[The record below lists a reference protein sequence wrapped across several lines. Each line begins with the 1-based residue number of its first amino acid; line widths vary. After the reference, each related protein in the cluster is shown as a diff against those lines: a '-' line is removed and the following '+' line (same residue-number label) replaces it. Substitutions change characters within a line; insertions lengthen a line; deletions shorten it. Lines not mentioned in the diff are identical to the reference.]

1 MLTVSTPKVHLT
13 VVANQG
19 TWEMATTVQVG
30 PAKSFFYFLWSIK
43 NFLMPPPPL
52 PPPSLPKKDTD
63 KLSRHP
69 GFLCVLKPLWIEQH
83 SSDRTVYFFNW
94 QKRER
99 ERDPEQIFQFL
110 ESGLKGGKMLK
121 SFSVTQQT
129 SYTTN
134 SSCTILLWMELLRFI
149 ISLVMDLC
157 RSSSWRVWM
166 KKPHQFI

>member
-30 PAKSFFYFLWSIK
+30 PGKSFFYFLWSIK
-43 NFLMPPPPL
+43 NFLMPPTPTL
-52 PPPSLPKKDTD
+52 PPQNKTD

-69 GFLCVLKPLWIEQH
+69 GFLCVLKPLWIEQY

-99 ERDPEQIFQFL
+99 DPEQIFQFL
-110 ESGLKGGKMLK
+110 ESSLKGGKMLE

-134 SSCTILLWMELLRFI
+134 SSCTILLWIELLRFI

-157 RSSSWRVWM
+157 RSSSWRVWI

>member
-1 MLTVSTPKVHLT
+1 
-13 VVANQG
+13 
-19 TWEMATTVQVG
+19 MATTVQVG
-30 PAKSFFYFLWSIK
+30 LPKSFFYFLWSIK
-43 NFLMPPPPL
+43 NFLMPPL
-52 PPPSLPKKDTD
+52 PPPSPPPPPPKKKDAD

-69 GFLCVLKPLWIEQH
+69 GFLCVLKPLWIGQH

-94 QKRER
+94 QKR

-134 SSCTILLWMELLRFI
+134 SSCTILLWIELLRFI
-149 ISLVMDLC
+149 ISLIWL
-157 RSSSWRVWM
+157 W
-166 KKPHQFI
+166 IYAEALLGGYE